1 MDTIDEIDYLNILLL
16 VGVWVR
22 DDVFA
27 DIPVT
32 KIRKTVYHQAEMK
45 SVSV

>member
-16 VGVWVR
+16 VGVWVS

-27 DIPVT
+27 GIPVT
-32 KIRKTVYHQAEMK
+32 KI
-45 SVSV
+45 